1 MIMCLD
7 IAEILNCYKAAMHL
21 LLISVLTSLWTTKDH
36 IFEVVLL
43 QATCSEETEDELAK
57 DFMKFMNFMKE
68 GEEQGDHGFMEDQES
83 FKRKW

>member
-43 QATCSEETEDELAK
+43 
-57 DFMKFMNFMKE
+57 
-68 GEEQGDHGFMEDQES
+68 
-83 FKRKW
+83 